1 MLHSHL
7 RQSRFELFIYYAVA
21 FLLLWEW
28 LRPLQDFTETSHTSY
43 FIIFIGLTCLFT
55 FFRLKWYV
63 TFPICAGLIL
73 LALYLIFYQS
83 APGYPAALFADI
95 KDNITLMSMGM
106 WSDMYPSFRTLLFYI
121 LLWLLVYLLHYWVV
135 YQQRIFFFLLMTI
148 VYVTILDT
156 FTPYDATFAIVR
168 IMVFGFCL
176 LGLLYFDRLRSAEG
190 VRVSQKT
197 RLKWFL
203 PMLALV
209 LLSASLGASLPKSDP
224 KWPDPVPFLRRSRIK
239 MGQPGRIKWDI
250 VQMIRR

>member
-1 MLHSHL
+1 MLHTHL

-95 KDNITLMSMGM
+95 KDNIMLMSMGM

-135 YQQRIFFFLLMTI
+135 YQQRIFFF
-148 VYVTILDT
+148 Y
-156 FTPYDATFAIVR
+156 
-168 IMVFGFCL
+168 
-176 LGLLYFDRLRSAEG
+176 
-190 VRVSQKT
+190 
-197 RLKWFL
+197 
-203 PMLALV
+203 
-209 LLSASLGASLPKSDP
+209 
-224 KWPDPVPFLRRSRIK
+224 
-239 MGQPGRIKWDI
+239 
-250 VQMIRR
+250 